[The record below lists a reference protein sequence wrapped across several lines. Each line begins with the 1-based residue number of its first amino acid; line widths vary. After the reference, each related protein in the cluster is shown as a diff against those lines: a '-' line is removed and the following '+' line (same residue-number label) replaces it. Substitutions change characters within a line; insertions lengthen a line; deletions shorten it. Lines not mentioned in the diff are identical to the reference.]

1 MAMDVSFA
9 EDDLDRLEVDPAFT
23 MGLSGALVKAYRK
36 RVQMI
41 RSAPD
46 VRDFYALKSLHFEK
60 LQGKRQHQHSM
71 RLNQQYRLILE
82 LSDAVNSRHV
92 TIKGVE
98 DYH

>member
-1 MAMDVSFA
+1 MDVSFA
-9 EDDLDRLEVDPAFT
+9 DDDLDRLEVDPAFT

-36 RVQMI
+36 RLQMI

-60 LQGKRQHQHSM
+60 LKGKRQHQHSM
-71 RLNQQYRLILE
+71 RLNQQFRLIVE
-82 LSDAVNSRHV
+82 MSDVANNRHV
-92 TIKGVE
+92 TIMGIE